1 VGDIASKLVGYTS
14 LLTDV
19 QTVLDN
25 LVPREAEVQ
34 AKSGAWYLMRIR
46 PYRTLENVIE
56 GAVITFID
64 ITQRKQ
70 IEDELRN
77 SRAKQAG

>member
-1 VGDIASKLVGYTS
+1 
-14 LLTDV
+14 
-19 QTVLDN
+19 
-25 LVPREAEVQ
+25 
-34 AKSGAWYLMRIR
+34 MRIR